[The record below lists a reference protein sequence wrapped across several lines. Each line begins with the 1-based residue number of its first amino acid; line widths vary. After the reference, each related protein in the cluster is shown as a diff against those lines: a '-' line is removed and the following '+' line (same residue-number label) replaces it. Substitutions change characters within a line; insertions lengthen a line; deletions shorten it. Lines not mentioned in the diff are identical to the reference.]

1 MVGSTVKI
9 DNGKSNSLR
18 VQTSAYGLAQ
28 PLVYGK
34 NRVAANMI
42 WYGDFKAIAHTTT
55 TKSGGIF
62 GMGKTK
68 TKTTTY
74 TYEASLLLGLCEN
87 KIKSVDKVWVGKI
100 QVVDRKKNNITQS
113 PLDQLGF
120 ELYNYSDLPN
130 SVWPY
135 LTSKHPAQA
144 VSYPY
149 LNYIAAASYNMGDT
163 ASLPT
168 HSFEVI
174 SDISFKTKNLFDE
187 SKVRHGYSLAT
198 NGVMQNNA
206 GTSDYIPVEAGKRYT
221 ISGYRTRRY
230 IGFFALNNDDAPTVN
245 NQLLNPSLM
254 PYTFTAP
261 PGAKFMVMDLYSGTT
276 RDYSNIQVEEG
287 EVATAY
293 ESYTEPKPDANPA
306 EVIKDFITNPRYGAA
321 PNLDMADLSE
331 FRVYCAATN
340 LLISPA
346 MAEQREAFE
355 IINEIV
361 EAVNCAVVPSPDGLK
376 IRSYGDSV
384 VSGNGVTFIPDLEPV
399 YHLTDDDFLGE
410 DQPVRVRR
418 SRDTDAFNHST
429 IAYVNRFNQYNTE
442 TVEAKDQANIEMF
455 GLRTQDPV
463 KYDFFC
469 EPKIARHAAQLML
482 QRKLYVRNE
491 YEFELGW
498 KYCRLEPM
506 DIVTITD
513 ESLGLYQF
521 PVRITRVEEDEDGML
536 SITAEELAIGSRSA
550 VEYDLQASN
559 GYQGG
564 NEEPGNVN
572 APVIFEPPLELTD
585 GKNQIWVAASGG
597 INWGGCNVWASIDNT
612 TYEMIGT
619 IYGSAR
625 YGTLVAAIDADGS
638 SMQVQ
643 LNTSSQI
650 FGGTLE
656 DAEVDATLC
665 KVGDEYINY
674 IDATLD
680 GSGRYTLSGMLRG
693 RFDDA
698 SSHNSGE
705 SFVRIDRAIF
715 EYDFNSNMIGKQI
728 YLKFTSFN
736 GLEQKEETLDEVTA
750 YSYTINGG
758 RPAGVKGLSL
768 QSPFVGTSFKVQ
780 WQSSAG
786 ASGYRVQILSGGVLL
801 RTVDTTNTDYSYS
814 MDEAKIDGIQRA
826 YTIRVASKNGSTVST
841 FAELNISNPAPQQ
854 LLNVYTS
861 ATVDSI
867 TVTWIPSEVPDLKDY
882 QVWISTDASFDPEL
896 TAARWTGTENACTI
910 TGLQSTTTYYVRVAA
925 RDVWKPTS
933 WNYSARIT
941 QATAEA

>member
-1 MVGSTVKI
+1 MGGIFGTTTVSTSDKRI
-9 DNGKSNSLR
+9 NSMR
-18 VQTSAYGLAQ
+18 IQQSAYGLTQ

-34 NRVAANMI
+34 NRVAANMF
-42 WYGDFKAIAHTTT
+42 WYGDFKATAHTTI
-55 TKSGGIF
+55 TKSGGK
-62 GMGKTK
+62 GGKTK
-68 TKTTTY
+68 TKNTTY
-74 TYEASLLLGLCEN
+74 TYSASLMLGLCEN
-87 KIKSVDKVWVGKI
+87 KIKDIGIVWRDKEQIVTKTEGGVQLKPI
-100 QVVDRKKNNITQS
+100 DQV
-113 PLDQLGF
+113 GF
-120 ELYNYSDLPN
+120 ELFDGDHNP
-130 SVWPY
+130 VWGY
-135 LTSKHPAQA
+135 LASKHPDEA
-144 VSYPY
+144 VHYPFLGY
-149 LNYIAAASYNMGDT
+149 VACANYDLGGSAALSN
-163 ASLPT
+163 
-168 HSFEVI
+168 HNFEVI
-174 SDISFKTKNLFDE
+174 SDITFSE
-187 SKVRHGYSLAT
+187 
-198 NGVMQNNA
+198 
-206 GTSDYIPVEAGKRYT
+206 T
-221 ISGYRTRRY
+221 IH
-230 IGFFALNNDDAPTVN
+230 
-245 NQLLNPSLM
+245 
-254 PYTFTAP
+254 
-261 PGAKFMVMDLYSGTT
+261 
-276 RDYSNIQVEEG
+276 
-287 EVATAY
+287 
-293 ESYTEPKPDANPA
+293 DANPA
-306 EVIKDFITNPRYGAA
+306 DVIEDFITNPRYGAA
-321 PNLDMADLSE
+321 PSLNMADLSE
-331 FRVYCAATN
+331 FRTYCAATN

-346 MAEQREAFE
+346 LTEQRAAHE

-361 EAVNCAVVPSPDGLK
+361 EAVNCAIVPSPDGLK
-376 IRSYGDSV
+376 IRSYGDSAV
-384 VSGNGVTFIPDLEPV
+384 TGNGVTFTPNLEPV

-418 SRDTDAFNHST
+418 SRDTDAYNHCQ
-429 IAYVNRFNQYNTE
+429 IEYVNRFNQYNTE

-463 KYDFFC
+463 KFDFFC
-469 EPKIARHAAQLML
+469 EPKIARHAVQLLL

-513 ESLGLYQF
+513 ESLGLNQF
-521 PVRITRVEEDEDGML
+521 PVRITRVEEDEEGVL
-536 SITAEELAIGSRSA
+536 SITAEELAVGSRSA
-550 VEYDLQASN
+550 VEYDLQSSN

-572 APVIFEPPLELTD
+572 APAIFEPPLELTG

-625 YGTLVAAIDADGS
+625 YGTLVSAIDADDT

-665 KVGDEYINY
+665 KVGNEYINY

-680 GSGRYTLSGMLRG
+680 GSGRYTLSGILRG

-698 SSHNSGE
+698 STHNAGE

-715 EYDFNSNMIGKQI
+715 EYDFNSNMVGKQI

-736 GLEQKEETLDEVTA
+736 GLQQKEQTLDEVTA
-750 YSYTINGG
+750 YSYTLNGG

-768 QSPFVGTSFKVQ
+768 QSAFEGTSFKVQ
-780 WQSSAG
+780 WQSAAG
-786 ASGYRVQILSGGVLL
+786 ATGYIVQIWSNGVLL

-826 YTIRVASKNGSTVST
+826 YTVRVASKNGSIVST
-841 FAELNISNPAPQQ
+841 FAELNISNPVPPQ

-861 ATVDSI
+861 ATADSI

-882 QVWISTDASFDPEL
+882 QVWISKNASFDPETL
-896 TAARWTGTENACTI
+896 AASWTGTENACTI
-910 TGLQSTTTYYVRVAA
+910 GNLDSTTTYYIRVAA

-933 WNYSARIT
+933 WNYSARVT
-941 QATAEA
+941 QATLEV

>member
-1 MVGSTVKI
+1 MGGIFGTTTVSTSDKRI
-9 DNGKSNSLR
+9 NSMR
-18 VQTSAYGLAQ
+18 IQQSAYGLTQ

-34 NRVAANMI
+34 NRVAANMF
-42 WYGDFKAIAHTTT
+42 WYGDFKSTAHTTT
-55 TKSGGIF
+55 TKSGGK
-62 GMGKTK
+62 GGKTK
-68 TKTTTY
+68 TKNTTY
-74 TYEASLLLGLCEN
+74 TYSASLMLGLCEN
-87 KIKSVDKVWVGKI
+87 KIKDIGIVWRDKEQIVTKTEGGVQLKPI
-100 QVVDRKKNNITQS
+100 DQV
-113 PLDQLGF
+113 GF
-120 ELYNYSDLPN
+120 ELFDGDHNP
-130 SVWPY
+130 VWGY
-135 LTSKHPAQA
+135 LASKHPDEA
-144 VSYPY
+144 VHYPFLGY
-149 LNYIAAASYNMGDT
+149 VACANYDLGGSAALSN
-163 ASLPT
+163 
-168 HSFEVI
+168 HNFEVI
-174 SDISFKTKNLFDE
+174 SDITFSE
-187 SKVRHGYSLAT
+187 
-198 NGVMQNNA
+198 
-206 GTSDYIPVEAGKRYT
+206 T
-221 ISGYRTRRY
+221 IH
-230 IGFFALNNDDAPTVN
+230 
-245 NQLLNPSLM
+245 
-254 PYTFTAP
+254 
-261 PGAKFMVMDLYSGTT
+261 
-276 RDYSNIQVEEG
+276 
-287 EVATAY
+287 
-293 ESYTEPKPDANPA
+293 DANPA
-306 EVIKDFITNPRYGAA
+306 DVIEDFITNPRYGAA
-321 PNLDMADLSE
+321 PSLNMADLSE
-331 FRVYCAATN
+331 FRTYCAATN

-346 MAEQREAFE
+346 LTEQREAFE

-376 IRSYGDSV
+376 IRSYGDSAV
-384 VSGNGVTFIPDLEPV
+384 TGNGVTFTPNLEPV

-418 SRDTDAFNHST
+418 SRDTDAYNHCQ
-429 IAYVNRFNQYNTE
+429 IEYVNRFNQYNAE

-455 GLRTQDPV
+455 GLRTQDPI
-463 KYDFFC
+463 KFDFFC
-469 EPKIARHAAQLML
+469 EPKIARHAVQLLL

-513 ESLGLYQF
+513 ESLGLNRF
-521 PVRITRVEEDEDGML
+521 PVRITRVEEDEEGML

-550 VEYDLQASN
+550 VEYDLQSSN

-572 APVIFEPPLELTD
+572 APNIFEPPLELTD

-597 INWGGCNVWASIDNT
+597 INWGGCNVWVSIDNT

-625 YGTLVAAIDADGS
+625 YGTLVSAIDADDT

-674 IDATLD
+674 VDATLD
-680 GSGRYTLSGMLRG
+680 GSGLYTLSGMLRG

-698 SSHNSGE
+698 GSHNAGE
-705 SFVRIDRAIF
+705 SFVRLDRAIF
-715 EYDFNSNMIGKQI
+715 EHDFNSNMVGKQI

-768 QSPFVGTSFKVQ
+768 QSAFEGMSFKAQ
-780 WQSSAG
+780 WQSAAG
-786 ASGYRVQILSGGVLL
+786 ATGYIVQIMSGGVLL
-801 RTVDTTNTDYSYS
+801 RTVETTNTDYSYS

-826 YTIRVASKNGSTVST
+826 YTVRVASKNGSIVST
-841 FAELNISNPAPQQ
+841 FAELNISNPVPPQ

-861 ATVDSI
+861 ATADSI

-882 QVWISTDASFDPEL
+882 QVWISTNANFDPDSTE
-896 TAARWTGTENACTI
+896 ARWTGTENACTI

-933 WNYSARIT
+933 WDYSARIT

>member
-1 MVGSTVKI
+1 MGGVFGGGTVSTSDKRI
-9 DNGKSNSLR
+9 NSMR
-18 VQTSAYGLAQ
+18 IQQSAYGLCQ

-34 NRVAANMI
+34 NRVAANMF
-42 WYGDFKAIAHTTT
+42 WYGDFTATAHTTT
-55 TKSGGIF
+55 KKQGGK
-62 GMGKTK
+62 GGGVKTK
-68 TKTTTY
+68 NTTY
-74 TYEASLLLGLCEN
+74 TYSASFMLGLCEN
-87 KIKSVDKVWVGKI
+87 KIKDIGIIWRDKEQIVTKTEGGVQLKPI
-100 QVVDRKKNNITQS
+100 
-113 PLDQLGF
+113 DQIGF
-120 ELYNYSDLPN
+120 ELFDGDHNP
-130 SVWPY
+130 VWGY
-135 LTSKHPAQA
+135 LASKHPDEA
-144 VSYPY
+144 VHYPFLGY
-149 LNYIAAASYNMGDT
+149 VACANYDLGGS
-163 ASLPT
+163 ASLSN
-168 HSFEVI
+168 HNFEVI
-174 SDISFKTKNLFDE
+174 SDITFSE
-187 SKVRHGYSLAT
+187 
-198 NGVMQNNA
+198 
-206 GTSDYIPVEAGKRYT
+206 T
-221 ISGYRTRRY
+221 IH
-230 IGFFALNNDDAPTVN
+230 
-245 NQLLNPSLM
+245 
-254 PYTFTAP
+254 
-261 PGAKFMVMDLYSGTT
+261 
-276 RDYSNIQVEEG
+276 
-287 EVATAY
+287 
-293 ESYTEPKPDANPA
+293 DANPA
-306 EVIKDFITNPRYGAA
+306 DVIEDFITNPRYGAA
-321 PNLDMADLSE
+321 PSLNMADLSE
-331 FRVYCAATN
+331 FRTYCAATN

-346 MAEQREAFE
+346 LTEQREAFE

-376 IRSYGDSV
+376 IRSYGDSAV
-384 VSGNGVTFIPDLEPV
+384 TGNGVTFTPNLEPV

-418 SRDTDAFNHST
+418 SRDTDAYNHCQ
-429 IAYVNRFNQYNTE
+429 IEYVNRFNQYNTE

-463 KYDFFC
+463 KFDFFC
-469 EPKIARHAAQLML
+469 EPKIARHAVQLLL

-513 ESLGLYQF
+513 ESLGLNQF
-521 PVRITRVEEDEDGML
+521 PVRITRVEEDEEGVL
-536 SITAEELAIGSRSA
+536 SITAEELAVGSRSA
-550 VEYDLQASN
+550 VEYDLQSSN

-572 APVIFEPPLELTD
+572 APAIFEPPLELTD

-597 INWGGCNVWASIDNT
+597 INWGGCNVWASLDNA

-625 YGTLVAAIDADGS
+625 YGTLTTAIDADDT

-674 IDATLD
+674 VDATLD
-680 GSGRYTLSGMLRG
+680 GSGLYTLSGMLRG

-698 SSHNSGE
+698 GSHNAGE
-705 SFVRIDRAIF
+705 SFVRIDRAVF
-715 EYDFNSNMIGKQI
+715 NHDYNSNMIGKQI

-768 QSPFVGTSFKVQ
+768 QSAFEGTSFKVQ
-780 WQSSAG
+780 WQSTAG
-786 ASGYRVQILSGGVLL
+786 ATGYIVQILSGGVLL
-801 RTVDTTNTDYSYS
+801 REVDTTNTDYSYS

-826 YTIRVASKNGSTVST
+826 YTVRVASKNGSIVST
-841 FAELNISNPAPQQ
+841 FAELNISNPVPPQ

-861 ATVDSI
+861 ATADSI

-882 QVWISTDASFDPEL
+882 QVWISTNASFDPDT

-933 WNYSARIT
+933 WNYSSRIT
-941 QATAEA
+941 QATADS

>member
-1 MVGSTVKI
+1 MGGVFGSTTISTSDKRI
-9 DNGKSNSLR
+9 NSMR
-18 VQTSAYGLAQ
+18 IQQSAYGLTQ

-34 NRVAANMI
+34 NRVAANMF
-42 WYGDFKAIAHTTT
+42 WYGDFKSTAHTTT
-55 TKSGGIF
+55 TKSGGK
-62 GMGKTK
+62 GGKTK
-68 TKTTTY
+68 TKNTTY
-74 TYEASLLLGLCEN
+74 TYSASLMLGLCEN
-87 KIKSVDKVWVGKI
+87 KIKDIGIIWRDKEQIVTKTEGGVQLKPI
-100 QVVDRKKNNITQS
+100 
-113 PLDQLGF
+113 DQIGF
-120 ELYNYSDLPN
+120 ELFDGDHNP
-130 SVWPY
+130 VWGY
-135 LTSKHPAQA
+135 LASKHPDEA
-144 VSYPY
+144 VHYPFLGY
-149 LNYIAAASYNMGDT
+149 VACANYDLGGSAALSN
-163 ASLPT
+163 
-168 HSFEVI
+168 HNFEVI
-174 SDISFKTKNLFDE
+174 SDITFSE
-187 SKVRHGYSLAT
+187 
-198 NGVMQNNA
+198 
-206 GTSDYIPVEAGKRYT
+206 T
-221 ISGYRTRRY
+221 IH
-230 IGFFALNNDDAPTVN
+230 
-245 NQLLNPSLM
+245 
-254 PYTFTAP
+254 
-261 PGAKFMVMDLYSGTT
+261 
-276 RDYSNIQVEEG
+276 
-287 EVATAY
+287 
-293 ESYTEPKPDANPA
+293 DANPA
-306 EVIKDFITNPRYGAA
+306 DVIEDFITNPRYGAA
-321 PNLDMADLSE
+321 PSLDMADLSE
-331 FRVYCAATN
+331 FRTYCAATN

-346 MAEQREAFE
+346 LTEQREAFE
-355 IINEIV
+355 IISEIV

-376 IRSYGDSV
+376 IRSYGDSAV
-384 VSGNGVTFIPDLEPV
+384 TGNGVTFTPNLESV

-410 DQPVRVRR
+410 DQPIRVRR
-418 SRDTDAFNHST
+418 SRDTDAYNHCQ
-429 IAYVNRFNQYNTE
+429 IEYANRFNQYNTE

-463 KYDFFC
+463 KFDFFC
-469 EPKIARHAAQLML
+469 EPKIARHAVQLLL
-482 QRKLYVRNE
+482 QRVLYVRNE

-513 ESLGLYQF
+513 ESLGLNQF
-521 PVRITRVEEDEDGML
+521 PVRITRVEEDEEGVL
-536 SITAEELAIGSRSA
+536 SITAEELAVGSRSA
-550 VEYDLQASN
+550 VEYDLQSSN

-572 APVIFEPPLELTD
+572 APVIFEPPLDLSD

-597 INWGGCNVWASIDNT
+597 INWGGCNVWASLDNT

-625 YGTLVAAIDADGS
+625 YGTLVSAIDADDT

-698 SSHNSGE
+698 STHNAGE

-750 YSYTINGG
+750 YGYTISGG

-768 QSPFVGTSFKVQ
+768 QSAFEGMSFKVQ
-780 WQSSAG
+780 WQSAAG
-786 ASGYRVQILSGGVLL
+786 ATGYIVQIMSGGILL
-801 RTVDTTNTDYSYS
+801 RTVETTNTDYSYS

-826 YTIRVASKNGSTVST
+826 YTVRVASKNGSIVST
-841 FAELNISNPAPQQ
+841 FAELNISNPVPPQ

-861 ATVDSI
+861 ATADSI

-882 QVWISTDASFDPEL
+882 QVWISTSANFDPDSTE
-896 TAARWTGTENACTI
+896 ARWTGTENACTI